1 MINVVESITKIF
13 ARGANKDGYMS
24 YAMPLYRE
32 DLAVLG
38 ITPDQAR
45 GKKLTVKR
53 QSGKLIIE
61 KSEDDNYVS

>member
-1 MINVVESITKIF
+1 MINLVESTTKIF
-13 ARGANKDGYMS
+13 ARGANKDGYVS

-45 GKKLTVKR
+45 GKVLTVKR
-53 QSGKLIIE
+53 RAGKLVVE
-61 KSEDDNYVS
+61 LAGDDHVS

>member
-1 MINVVESITKIF
+1 MINLVKSTTKIF
-13 ARGANKDGYMS
+13 ARGANKDGYVS

-45 GKKLTVKR
+45 GKVLMVKR
-53 QSGKLIIE
+53 RAGKLVVE
-61 KSEDDNYVS
+61 LAGDDHVS

>member
-1 MINVVESITKIF
+1 MINLVKSTTKIF
-13 ARGANKDGYMS
+13 ARGANKDGYVS

-45 GKKLTVKR
+45 SKVLTVKR
-53 QSGKLIIE
+53 RAGKLVVE
-61 KSEDDNYVS
+61 LAGDDHVS

>member
-1 MINVVESITKIF
+1 MISLVKSTTKIF
-13 ARGANKDGYMS
+13 ARGANKDGYVS

-45 GKKLTVKR
+45 GKVLTVKR
-53 QSGKLIIE
+53 RAGKLVVE
-61 KSEDDNYVS
+61 LAGDDHVS

>member
-1 MINVVESITKIF
+1 MINLVKSATKIF
-13 ARGANKDGYMS
+13 ARGANKDGYVS

-45 GKKLTVKR
+45 GKVLTVKR
-53 QSGKLIIE
+53 RAGKLVVE
-61 KSEDDNYVS
+61 LAGDDHVS

>member
-1 MINVVESITKIF
+1 MINLVKSTTKIF
-13 ARGANKDGYMS
+13 ARGANKDGYVS

-45 GKKLTVKR
+45 GKVLTVKR
-53 QSGKLIIE
+53 LAGKLVVE
-61 KSEDDNYVS
+61 LAADDHVS

>member
-1 MINVVESITKIF
+1 MINLVKSTTKIF
-13 ARGANKDGYMS
+13 ARGANKDGYVS

-45 GKKLTVKR
+45 GKVLTVKR
-53 QSGKLIIE
+53 RAGKLVVE
-61 KSEDDNYVS
+61 LAGDDHVL

>member
-1 MINVVESITKIF
+1 MINLVKSTTKIF
-13 ARGANKDGYMS
+13 ARGANKDGYVS

-45 GKKLTVKR
+45 GKVLMVKR
-53 QSGKLIIE
+53 RAGKLVVE
-61 KSEDDNYVS
+61 LADDDHVS

>member
-1 MINVVESITKIF
+1 MINLVKSTTKIF
-13 ARGANKDGYMS
+13 ARGANKDGYVS

-45 GKKLTVKR
+45 GKVLTVKR
-53 QSGKLIIE
+53 RAGKLVVE
-61 KSEDDNYVS
+61 LAGDDDS

>member
-1 MINVVESITKIF
+1 MIDLVKSTTKIF
-13 ARGANKDGYMS
+13 ARGANKDGYVS

-45 GKKLTVKR
+45 GKVLTVKR
-53 QSGKLIIE
+53 RAGKLVVE
-61 KSEDDNYVS
+61 LADDDHVS

>member
-1 MINVVESITKIF
+1 MVKSTTKIF
-13 ARGANKDGYMS
+13 ARGANKDGYVS

-45 GKKLTVKR
+45 GKVLTVKR
-53 QSGKLIIE
+53 RAGKLVVE
-61 KSEDDNYVS
+61 LAGDDDHVS

>member
-1 MINVVESITKIF
+1 MINLVKSTTKIF
-13 ARGANKDGYMS
+13 ARGANKDGYVS

-45 GKKLTVKR
+45 GKVLTVKR
-53 QSGKLIIE
+53 RAGKLVVE
-61 KSEDDNYVS
+61 LAADDHVS

>member
-1 MINVVESITKIF
+1 MIDLVKSTTKIF
-13 ARGANKDGYMS
+13 ARGANKDGYVS

-45 GKKLTVKR
+45 GKLLTVKR
-53 QSGKLIIE
+53 RAGKLVVE
-61 KSEDDNYVS
+61 LAGDDQVS

>member
-1 MINVVESITKIF
+1 MINLVKSTTKIF
-13 ARGANKDGYMS
+13 ARGANKDGYVS

-45 GKKLTVKR
+45 GKVLTVKR
-53 QSGKLIIE
+53 RAGKLVVE
-61 KSEDDNYVS
+61 LAGDDYVS